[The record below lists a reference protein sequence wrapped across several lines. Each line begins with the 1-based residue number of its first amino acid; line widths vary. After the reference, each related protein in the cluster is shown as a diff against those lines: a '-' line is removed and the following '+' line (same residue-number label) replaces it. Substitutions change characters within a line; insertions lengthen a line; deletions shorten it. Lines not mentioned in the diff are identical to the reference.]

1 MMFELS
7 NICGNVIQ
15 STFTGS
21 LIMDDVLRRFE
32 KKELDA
38 ICSYLFSVD
47 KEKSTTSV
55 IGLCFLISCYKDLFV
70 KLSFTMETYLCIY

>member
-47 KEKSTTSV
+47 KEKSTTS
-55 IGLCFLISCYKDLFV
+55 FLFSCYKDLFV
-70 KLSFTMETYLCIY
+70 QLSFTMETYLCIY